1 MRKRAV
7 SFLICIALLFT
18 LVACNRKNT
27 ESDSG
32 NKNLSV
38 TIDINP
44 SIKIDITPSNVVH
57 LVTAVNDD
65 GKAILKD
72 NKYSNKSLQY
82 VSKNVISDLVSG
94 GYINNA
100 DKSTILL
107 TFNSLKSDKT
117 DKIKSE
123 IESAIKSAGYSAD
136 IYTLYIT
143 SEDKEIKKLAE
154 KSNISY
160 GKAYFCTIVAE
171 NSNGTIEV
179 EKMVTDDISQIKDK
193 GEKHKV
199 SVSDIV
205 DKANKK
211 VEVSESQKV
220 KTTKTNKTTTNSN
233 KSTTKTSTTKPK
245 TTKPTTTRTK
255 TTKPSTTKSSTTQ
268 VPPAKRTPT
277 ADELEVFRLINEERK
292 NEGLAELKWT
302 NLLFSCAVIRS
313 GEILTDLGHGI
324 PDGSSCAPV
333 KNVTGF
339 TNDGSY
345 ITESIARCLED
356 EYSPA
361 FLHQTLMESPS
372 HKNVI
377 LNTTY
382 TRIGIAI
389 IKGNDGYYYIVEEF
403 YA

>member
-123 IESAIKSAGYSAD
+123 IECY
-136 IYTLYIT
+136 
-143 SEDKEIKKLAE
+143 
-154 KSNISY
+154 
-160 GKAYFCTIVAE
+160 
-171 NSNGTIEV
+171 
-179 EKMVTDDISQIKDK
+179 
-193 GEKHKV
+193 
-199 SVSDIV
+199 
-205 DKANKK
+205 
-211 VEVSESQKV
+211 
-220 KTTKTNKTTTNSN
+220 
-233 KSTTKTSTTKPK
+233 
-245 TTKPTTTRTK
+245 
-255 TTKPSTTKSSTTQ
+255 
-268 VPPAKRTPT
+268 
-277 ADELEVFRLINEERK
+277 
-292 NEGLAELKWT
+292 
-302 NLLFSCAVIRS
+302 
-313 GEILTDLGHGI
+313 
-324 PDGSSCAPV
+324 
-333 KNVTGF
+333 
-339 TNDGSY
+339 
-345 ITESIARCLED
+345 
-356 EYSPA
+356 
-361 FLHQTLMESPS
+361 
-372 HKNVI
+372 
-377 LNTTY
+377 
-382 TRIGIAI
+382 
-389 IKGNDGYYYIVEEF
+389 
-403 YA
+403 